1 MPSAVELLLTDTA
14 AQYITLFH
22 VDPIEPLTGFTRVAT
37 PMSIPPVYLGG
48 SSSIPGLANPATV
61 TPSPLFPPGSGVDRI
76 LVVRSANDTGAI
88 ASVTYGGVALTLAA
102 SHNVGGTST
111 VEIWY
116 LVNPLPPD
124 GARSVVVTYAVQP
137 SDHAFHAGFYRGVNP
152 ATPFGA
158 AVKNSGTS
166 TTPSTTVAS
175 ATNEL
180 VIDVVA
186 TPGAPGAVGGGQTA
200 RLYTSDGTISELGSD
215 EPGAA
220 STVMSWT
227 IGSSSPWVS
236 MAMALKP
243 GTSLAYSKSV
253 DEVTQASRIPGGMF
267 AEIIGVVQNDVVLT
281 VKASLA
287 LVEGSPESYYYDRAA
302 KILYM
307 QTTTG
312 DDPDVY
318 TFIGALRRVRIS
330 SDTVNF
336 SDQPLYYPLLTGGSP
351 QTVEDASQP
360 IQNVAPFQSGQLQ
373 FANANGLFDALDGAW
388 VWHNRPVTMY
398 FGGVRSN
405 GYALTFA
412 EYLTIGQMLIADTAA
427 GDLTFDLKLV
437 VDDQIDSSLPFFTWR
452 TSGLFSEATIALF
465 NDPAIASN
473 YLPVIGGRVFDIPL
487 IGYRRIGSDEY
498 WAAGMSLT
506 ISPGFAPVITQIRA
520 VSKASGVVTVVPS
533 GNILA
538 TDMFSIFVM
547 GYTSDLYDLY
557 ADLEEY
563 QADTYGRVG
572 SMTKSILFKLGID
585 VSRVDYAS
593 MDAADVA
600 APFMLGLY
608 VPGGQFPT
616 VPVAQAFAA
625 IASSVLART
634 YYGTDGK
641 WHTNVWDPTGDA
653 ATTPVFTEADLQ
665 SWQPVA
671 KLETVVATVYVTY
684 AEKVNAKQTNRVSV
698 TSADAR
704 YRQQTRKSA
713 TIDTLLTDSD
723 AATIMASRF
732 LARLSQPTTKIE
744 ITERG
749 ATLLTKGTWN
759 KIQVTRSRAPSPTG
773 TFDRERFELLRLTKQ
788 YTPTPTVSA
797 LIGDQSGLRERYKQW
812 APSAITGTTWA
823 AATDAQKHTYMF
835 WADSSGAVGGST
847 DNAFRWW

>member
-22 VDPIEPLTGFTRVAT
+22 VDPIEPLIGFTRVAT

-48 SSSIPGLANPATV
+48 ATSTPSSQANPETF
-61 TPSPLFPPGSGVDRI
+61 TPNIFPSIGSGVDRI
-76 LVVRSANDTGAI
+76 LVVRSANEIGAI
-88 ASVTYGGVALTLAA
+88 TSVTYGGVALTFAA
-102 SHNVGGTST
+102 SHNNAGLNT
-111 VEIWY
+111 VEVWY

-124 GARSVVVTYAVQP
+124 GTRSIVVTYATSP
-137 SDHAFHAGFYRGVNP
+137 SYHTIHAGFYRGVNTV
-152 ATPFGA
+152 TPFGA
-158 AVKNSGTS
+158 AVKNVGTS
-166 TTPSTTVAS
+166 TTPSSTVAS

-186 TPGAPGAVGGGQTA
+186 TPGLLSAIGGGQTS
-200 RLYTSDGTISELGSD
+200 RLAASNGTRTELGSD

-227 IGSSSPWVS
+227 IASAPWVS

-253 DEVTQASRIPGGMF
+253 DEVTQASRVPGGMF
-267 AEIIGVVQNDVVLT
+267 AEILGVVQNDVVLT

-287 LVEGSPESYYYDRAA
+287 LVEGSSESYYYDRVA

-318 TFIGALRRVRIS
+318 TLIGAIRRLRIA

-388 VWHNRPVTMY
+388 IWHNRPVTMY

-437 VDDQIDSSLPFFTWR
+437 VDDQIDSSLPFYTWR
-452 TSGLFSEATIALF
+452 TSGLFSEAAIALF
-465 NDPAIASN
+465 NDPSIASN

-487 IGYRRIGSDEY
+487 IGYRRIGADEY
-498 WAAGMSLT
+498 WAAGQSLT
-506 ISPGFAPVITQIRA
+506 VVPGNPPVITQIRA
-520 VSKASGVVTVVPS
+520 VSKASGIVTVVPS

-538 TDMFSIFVM
+538 TEMFSIFVM

-557 ADLEEY
+557 ADLEEN
-563 QADTYGRVG
+563 QATTYGRVG
-572 SMTKSILFKLGID
+572 TMSKSILFKLGID
-585 VSRVDYAS
+585 VSRVDTTS
-593 MDAADVA
+593 MDAADLA
-600 APFMLGLY
+600 APYTLGLY
-608 VPGGQFPT
+608 IPGGQFPT
-616 VPVAQAFAA
+616 VPVAQALSA

-641 WHTNVWDPTGDA
+641 WHTAVWNPSADA
-653 ATTPVFTEADLQ
+653 ATAPVFADADLQ

-684 AEKVNAKQTNRVSV
+684 GAKVNAKQANRVTV

-704 YRQQTRKSA
+704 YRQQTRKSV
-713 TIDTLLTDSD
+713 TIDTLLTDSAS
-723 AATIMASRF
+723 AAVMASRF
-732 LARLSQPTTKIE
+732 LARLSQPTTKVE

-749 ATLLTKGTWN
+749 ATLLTKATWD

-788 YTPTPTVSA
+788 YTPLPTVSA

-812 APSAITGTTWA
+812 APSTMTGTTWA
-823 AATDAQKHTYMF
+823 AATDVQKHTYMF